1 LTPEQKEV
9 LKVWIAAGLWLAV
22 IAIESTAWLSAENT
36 GRFLYPILHFLFGI
50 SRAHFRIWH
59 IVIRKGGHFV
69 GYFILSVL
77 LFRAWRLTLPL
88 QVAVRWAMRWAAT
101 AFFMTMLVAS
111 LDEYHQSFIP
121 TRTAKVTD
129 VLLDSFAALVAQLV
143 IFRLCNRNRSRMS
156 AAADSIGSAS

>member
-1 LTPEQKEV
+1 MTPEQKEV
-9 LKVWIAAGLWLAV
+9 LKVWIAAGLWLVV
-22 IAIESTAWLSAENT
+22 ISIESTAWLSAENT

-59 IVIRKGGHFV
+59 ILIRKGGHFV

-88 QVAVRWAMRWAAT
+88 QGAARWAMRWAAT
-101 AFFMTMLVAS
+101 AFFMTALVAS
-111 LDEYHQSFIP
+111 LDELHQSFLP
-121 TRTAKVTD
+121 TRTGRVAD

-143 IFRLCNRNRSRMS
+143 MFWWCNRNRARMS
-156 AAADSIGSAS
+156 AAAD